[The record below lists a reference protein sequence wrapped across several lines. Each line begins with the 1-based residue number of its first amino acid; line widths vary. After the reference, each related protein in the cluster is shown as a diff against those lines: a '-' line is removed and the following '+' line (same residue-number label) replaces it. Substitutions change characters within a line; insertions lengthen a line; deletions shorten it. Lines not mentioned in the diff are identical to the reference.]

1 MRGTGS
7 TAFSDLL
14 AIHGVCEA
22 LGLSYKNST
31 ELNSII
37 DTKLPAQ
44 RPTFVRDEV
53 VIAGEAFDIYKRP
66 IMECIQALYSS
77 PDHARYLCVAPER
90 HYSDANKTNR
100 LYHDMHTGKW
110 WWSTQKQLEKDK
122 PGATVVPIIL
132 SSDKTQIT
140 LFRNKSA
147 YPVYLTIGNL
157 PKEIRRKPS
166 QQGQILL
173 AYLPTTRLQHISVK
187 ASRRRAVANLF
198 HASMRSILSPLK
210 EAGIH
215 GVIMTSGDGIHRRC
229 HPILAVYV
237 GDYPEQVLVTCSYYG
252 RSPVC
257 MTSKDRLGDYPCTAE
272 FRDPVQAIEV
282 AKLLGTDQWAQSCL
296 DANLR
301 PVQHPFW
308 EDLPY
313 TDIFQSVTPDIL
325 HQLYQGVMKHLVGWI
340 VSIVGASEVD
350 ARVRRLPASHGIRHF
365 HKGISTLSRV
375 SGTEHKQMCTFLL
388 ALVTDI
394 PKLSISQSRRLTSAT
409 RALLDFLYLAC
420 YPIHSDD
427 SLGSVEAAL
436 AAFHENKD
444 IFVELGAREHF
455 NLPKIHYL
463 CHYVRGF
470 KLFGASDNYNTET
483 TERLHIDFAKNAYR
497 ASNRKDEYSQMTK
510 WLERREKVIQ
520 YASYL
525 SWRSSQKT
533 VQGPENSQA
542 ASDLI
547 VPGDM
552 QCSLTQQLTKFP
564 TKKTVSFSKL
574 AESNPALHGY
584 GATNFDYALRK
595 FISRLCYPQF
605 TAGQLE
611 DMTAFLSLPFQSVP
625 VWHRVKFRNEELYG
639 NKTLD
644 VVTAH
649 PRYYNSEG
657 KVTQIARFDAA
668 LIRVQNED
676 GSGEF
681 LQGMQI
687 GRVRVIFSLPTRNLG
702 TLFPKS
708 IAPPSHLAYVEWFT
722 KFSQKPEPHTGLYR
736 VKPQLCKDGSRATSV
751 IPLEAIQRS
760 VHLYPKWG
768 GSVPS
773 SWTHESV
780 LDESP
785 SFLLS
790 SFKDTHMY
798 FNMS

>member
-1 MRGTGS
+1 MKQFLHLQKIPFFGTCLLIAREFTSSHLVKNRWAPFTSRMDWEVAHWAKMRGTGS

-22 LGLSYKNST
+22 LGLSYKSST

-37 DTKLPAQ
+37 DTELPAQ
-44 RPTFVRDEV
+44 RPTFVYDEV

-77 PDHARYLCVAPER
+77 PDHARYLCVAPEC

-100 LYHDMHTGKW
+100 LYHDMQTGKW

-122 PGATVVPIIL
+122 PGATIVPVIL
-132 SSDKTQIT
+132 SGDKTQIT
-140 LFRNKSA
+140 LFCNKSA

-157 PKEIRRKPS
+157 PKEIRRKPL

-187 ASRRRAVANLF
+187 ASQRCAVANLF
-198 HASMRSILSPLK
+198 HASMRSILFPLK

-215 GVIMTSGDGIHRRC
+215 GVIMTSGDGIHQRC

-237 GDYPEQVLVTCSYYG
+237 GDYPEQVLVMCSYYG

-272 FRDPVQAIEV
+272 FWDPVQAIGV
-282 AKLLGTDQWAQSCL
+282 AKLLGTNQWAQSCL
-296 DANLR
+296 NANLR

-313 TDIFQSVTPDIL
+313 TNIFQLVTPDIL

-350 ARVRRLPASHGIRHF
+350 AR
-365 HKGISTLSRV
+365 
-375 SGTEHKQMCTFLL
+375 HKQMCTFLL

-394 PKLSISQSRRLTSAT
+394 PKLSISQSRRLTSVT
-409 RALLDFLYLAC
+409 RALLDFL
-420 YPIHSDD
+420 DN

-436 AAFHENKD
+436 AAFHENKG

-463 CHYVRGF
+463 CHYVCGF

-483 TERLHIDFAKNAYR
+483 TERLHIDFAKNAYW
-497 ASNRKDEYSQMTK
+497 ASNQKDEYSQMTK

-525 SWRSSQKT
+525 SWRSSQKM
-533 VQGPENSQA
+533 VQEPENSQA

-547 VPGDM
+547 VPGVCYKFPGSQQSLQDM
-552 QCSLTQQLTKFP
+552 QCCLTQQLTKFP

-574 AESNPALHGY
+574 AESNPALQGY

-605 TAGQLE
+605 TAGQLK
-611 DMTAFLSLPFQSVP
+611 DMTAFLSLPFQSIP
-625 VWHRVKFRNEELYG
+625 VWHWVKFRNEDVYG

-644 VVTAH
+644 VVTAY

-657 KVTQIARFDAA
+657 K
-668 LIRVQNED
+668 NED

-687 GRVRVIFSLPTRNLG
+687 GW
-702 TLFPKS
+702 S
-708 IAPPSHLAYVEWFT
+708 ITPPSHLAYVEWFT
-722 KFSQKPEPHTGLYR
+722 KFPQKPEPHMGLYH
-736 VKPQLCKDGSRATSV
+736 GSHATSV